1 MFCNFSVTSKQQVL
15 RPVEEHRLLTQ
26 EVPQEDLVMAMVKEE
41 VITTGVAV
49 ILEVDSL
56 MMAEGGNSLQEA
68 REVIAGAGLL
78 LTQEI
83 ETDKVA

>member
-1 MFCNFSVTSKQQVL
+1 MFCNFSDTSKQQVL
-15 RPVEEHRLLTQ
+15 RPVEEPRLLTQ

-56 MMAEGGNSLQEA
+56 MMAEGGNNLQEV

-83 ETDKVA
+83 ETDKVE